1 MGQGSL
7 LQNFPGI
14 YMSKEKLVIYQL
26 EMAGLGF
33 LCCYMCMVQT
43 RVTIFLQQLS
53 NRLEITWDSNK
64 DYLKFRSGFALG
76 CNVILHVH
84 FVNLFLSCILLGRAL
99 FFKGIRLL

>member
-26 EMAGLGF
+26 EVAGLGF

-43 RVTIFLQQLS
+43 RVTIFLQ
-53 NRLEITWDSNK
+53 
-64 DYLKFRSGFALG
+64 
-76 CNVILHVH
+76 
-84 FVNLFLSCILLGRAL
+84 
-99 FFKGIRLL
+99 